1 MKTIDIPTDDPLK
14 MIWAVREK
22 IYEETKNMT
31 DEEWSAYLRAANNR
45 VEKKLEALRAEQQM
59 DVAAGKIVKKPWE

>member
-1 MKTIDIPTDDPLK
+1 MKTLDILSEDPME

-31 DEEWSAYLRAANNR
+31 DEEFLAYQREASDWARRTTAELHLDDFAFPFLH
-45 VEKKLEALRAEQQM
+45 VGMEK
-59 DVAAGKIVKKPWE
+59 